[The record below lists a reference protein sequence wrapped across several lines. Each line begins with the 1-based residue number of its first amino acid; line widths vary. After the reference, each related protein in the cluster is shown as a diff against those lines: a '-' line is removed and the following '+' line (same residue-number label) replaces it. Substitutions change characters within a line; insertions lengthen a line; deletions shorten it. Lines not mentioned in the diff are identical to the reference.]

1 MVNGKRK
8 YEVSDPAFFDSLI
21 AEQKSRIG
29 RNPDDAELWLELG
42 RIREAK
48 IDMTNYFASRNFWI
62 RYSPFIA
69 FLLVLGTMGFLYFKS
84 SFLCLISWKF
94 LVPVY
99 IVPGFSLIWTFIWM
113 WFLRYPPSGNK
124 YFRKAIKLNPKC
136 GDAYTYLG
144 LIALRRYQ
152 TRKACWFW
160 EKALRLNVN
169 NKGKIEKELKSIY
182 EKEFAAFFQKRSE
195 KKIRQKQ
202 IIEHQLDQIRQLRT
216 KNVNLEKRVES
227 LSAKVE
233 QAKWETGHKT
243 KLLDKKMQHQ
253 IATIRQEYE
262 DKIALLQKEAKE
274 EAKELGERDFM
285 RLTTEIMESKAA
297 LEEESFATVAVA
309 VENIVGKRSWQ
320 AFSEQTRLYL
330 ATAEH
335 VYTVLTKQDEKPDYS
350 LVGMELCKALETEV
364 NQRLV
369 ESFATYLNGN
379 KSEFLR
385 IHQTGESKDRPSY
398 FTYLAKVVDH
408 ANYPEVTSL
417 TLGQYNFVLKL
428 TLENDYAL
436 KEYGNFLDWVCA
448 TSGAIIGKT
457 FLSKLETVV
466 KRYRNM
472 IAHQS
477 SMNKKQYDHLKELVF
492 SGDDALLNIC
502 CEIGSRNFQ
511 KMLKVVK

>member
-1 MVNGKRK
+1 MFKGKKK
-8 YEVSDPAFFDSLI
+8 YEVSDPAFYDSLI
-21 AEQKSRIG
+21 AKQKKQAC
-29 RNPDDAELWLELG
+29 RNSNDAMEWVKLG
-42 RIREAK
+42 CLCESK
-48 IDMTNYFASRNFWI
+48 LDMTNCFAKRNLPI
-62 RYSPFIA
+62 RYLIPVMVLL
-69 FLLVLGTMGFLYFKS
+69 FLLTVAYAGHFFPNFFMLSSLPDVVLS
-84 SFLCLISWKF
+84 
-94 LVPVY
+94 
-99 IVPGFSLIWTFIWM
+99 TFIVISAISFPYL
-113 WFLRYPPSGNK
+113 WFLRYPPSGSK
-124 YFRKAIKLNPKC
+124 FFKKAVSIDPGC
-136 GDAYTYLG
+136 GDACMYLG
-144 LIALRRYQ
+144 LIALRRHQ
-152 TRKACWFW
+152 KKKACRLL
-160 EKALRLNVN
+160 EQAVRLNVH
-169 NKGKIEKELKSIY
+169 NKNKIEHKLKSIY
-182 EKEFAAFFQKRSE
+182 EKEFMSFFKEKSE
-195 KKIRQKQ
+195 KKIRQRE
-202 IIEHQLDQIRQLRT
+202 IINHQLDQIRRLRL
-216 KNVNLEKRVES
+216 KNANLEKRVES

-243 KLLDKKMQHQ
+243 KLLDKEMQRQ
-253 IATIRQEYE
+253 ISTIRQEYE
-262 DKIALLQKEAKE
+262 DKIALLQKERKE

-297 LEEESFATVAVA
+297 LEEKSFATAARA

-335 VYTVLTKQDEKPDYS
+335 VYTVLTKQDEKLDYS

-369 ESFATYLNGN
+369 EPFATYLNGN
-379 KSEFLR
+379 KLEFLR
-385 IHQTGESKDRPSY
+385 IHQIGESKDRPSY

-417 TLGQYNFVLKL
+417 TLGQYHFALKI
-428 TLENDYAL
+428 TLKNDYAL
-436 KEYGNFLDWVCA
+436 KEYGDFLDWVCA

-502 CEIGSRNFQ
+502 CEIGSRNF
-511 KMLKVVK
+511 